1 MRICGYAQLFGLVAR
16 LFRLFAQL
24 SGLVARLF
32 GLVAQLSGL
41 VAQLSGGT
49 DTVLLCYATMGQ
61 GQTGLFGCL
70 CANQMSGR
78 QDHVE
83 GGYNRLKSN
92 KNIQRQMVIY
102 GFLDKTQQNVMGF
115 VQNL

>member
-1 MRICGYAQLFGLVAR
+1 MGSALLCGYVAMRICGYAQLFGLVAR
-16 LFRLFAQL
+16 L
-24 SGLVARLF
+24 S
-32 GLVAQLSGL
+32 GLVAQLFGL

-61 GQTGLFGCL
+61 RQTSLFGCL

-83 GGYNRLKSN
+83 GGYKRLKSN